1 LNLRVVRPDKSLA
14 AGRFRGAGGPEG
26 ECMRKT
32 NWRLVIVGL
41 VLVVLAFGF
50 FAGMGLMGSRS
61 NDPVAMMQT
70 VGMVSG
76 VVGALGVVMAVF
88 GFIGRRTA

>member
-1 LNLRVVRPDKSLA
+1 
-14 AGRFRGAGGPEG
+14 
-26 ECMRKT
+26 MRKT
-32 NWRLVIVGL
+32 SWRLVIVGL

-50 FAGMGLMGSRS
+50 FAGMGLMASRS

>member
-1 LNLRVVRPDKSLA
+1 
-14 AGRFRGAGGPEG
+14 
-26 ECMRKT
+26 MRKT

-50 FAGMGLMGSRS
+50 FAGMGLMAGRS

-70 VGMVSG
+70 VGTVSG
-76 VVGALGVVMAVF
+76 VVGTLGVVMAIF